1 MSYAYL
7 FKFIIIGDTSVGKS
21 CLLKRFIDGTYYGAH
36 DTTIGVEFG
45 SKFIKLNNK
54 DIKLKLWDTAGQ
66 ETFKSITRSYY
77 RGCAGVILMYD
88 ITQRQTFNNI
98 TSWLNDIRPYIDKT
112 IPIMLIGNKTDMN
125 HKRQVERSDGEEFAN
140 LHNSLFTELSIKT
153 QMNVDRV
160 FYMLA
165 EDLIEKI
172 NANKIKIDLD
182 HGIKLG
188 SNLINEVPKT
198 TQNKC
203 CYS

>member
-21 CLLKRFIDGTYYGAH
+21 CLLKRFIDEAYYGAY

-45 SKFIKLNNK
+45 SKRIKINNK
-54 DIKLKLWDTAGQ
+54 DIKLQLWDTAGQ

-88 ITQRQTFNNI
+88 ITQRQTFNNV

-112 IPIMLIGNKTDMN
+112 IPIILVGNKTDMN
-125 HKRQVERSDGEEFAN
+125 HKRQVEKSDGEEFAN
-140 LHNSLFTELSIKT
+140 SQGFLFTEISIKT
-153 QMNVDRV
+153 QINVDPV
-160 FYMLA
+160 FDMLA
-165 EDLIEKI
+165 ADLIEKI
-172 NANKIKIDLD
+172 NTNKIKIDLD

-188 SNLINEVPKT
+188 SNLISEVPKI

-203 CYS
+203 CYG